1 MFSFQLRESIVVF
14 SGVVKKYNK
23 RNRERGKEK
32 KSNKCNMNINLSCS
46 RLLFFNKLSILES
59 ATLFSQ
65 ERRTRSRKPL
75 KSRRNHSQCY
85 CTIYKARLL
94 KMFYLCHYT

>member
-14 SGVVKKYNK
+14 SEVVKKYNK

-32 KSNKCNMNINLSCS
+32 KSKKCNMNVNLSCS
-46 RLLFFNKLSILES
+46 RLSFFNKLTILES
-59 ATLFSQ
+59 ATLFSL

-75 KSRRNHSQCY
+75 K
-85 CTIYKARLL
+85 K
-94 KMFYLCHYT
+94 

>member
-14 SGVVKKYNK
+14 SEVVKKYNK

-32 KSNKCNMNINLSCS
+32 KSKKCNMNINLSCS
-46 RLLFFNKLSILES
+46 RLLFFNKLTILES

-75 KSRRNHSQCY
+75 KKVGVTTVSVTVQFIRPD
-85 CTIYKARLL
+85 
-94 KMFYLCHYT
+94 F

>member
-14 SGVVKKYNK
+14 SEVVKKYNK

-32 KSNKCNMNINLSCS
+32 KSKKCNMNINLSCS
-46 RLLFFNKLSILES
+46 SLLFFNKLTILES
-59 ATLFSQ
+59 STLFSQ

-75 KSRRNHSQCY
+75 K
-85 CTIYKARLL
+85 K
-94 KMFYLCHYT
+94 

>member
-14 SGVVKKYNK
+14 SEVVKKYNK

-32 KSNKCNMNINLSCS
+32 KSKKCNMNINLSCS
-46 RLLFFNKLSILES
+46 RLSFFNKLTILES

-65 ERRTRSRKPL
+65 ERQKEVESR
-75 KSRRNHSQCY
+75 
-85 CTIYKARLL
+85 
-94 KMFYLCHYT
+94 

>member
-14 SGVVKKYNK
+14 SEVVKKYNK

-32 KSNKCNMNINLSCS
+32 KSKKCNMNINLSCS
-46 RLLFFNKLSILES
+46 RLLFFNKLTILGS

-65 ERRTRSRKPL
+65 ERRTRSRK
-75 KSRRNHSQCY
+75 
-85 CTIYKARLL
+85 LL
-94 KMFYLCHYT
+94 KK

>member
-14 SGVVKKYNK
+14 SEVVKKYNK

-32 KSNKCNMNINLSCS
+32 KSKKCNMNINLSCS
-46 RLLFFNKLSILES
+46 RLLFFNKLTILES
-59 ATLFSQ
+59 STLFSQ

-75 KSRRNHSQCY
+75 K
-85 CTIYKARLL
+85 K
-94 KMFYLCHYT
+94 